1 MYTRQLDQAG
11 FKAKLS
17 CYYSSLRIK
26 PFSMQIK
33 LSSCL
38 EKKAVVARIVCTSLE
53 TSQIITQSKH
63 IQRMTWEVDETR
75 IFCRKLRFPR
85 CLYVLYMIY
94 VYIHIYIYPVK
105 SYHPL
110 MVLCAPTVLLQ
121 CTYQIFITQLLHTTP
136 PTNILESSCG
146 SAADDRPC
154 LSKALLTLA
163 KNCSRRLNK
172 SRLI

>member
-94 VYIHIYIYPVK
+94 VYVHIYIPCEIL
-105 SYHPL
+105 SSSHGA
-110 MVLCAPTVLLQ
+110 LCSDR
-121 CTYQIFITQLLHTTP
+121 TP
-136 PTNILESSCG
+136 PMHLPDFHYAASSHDPTNKYFGIQLWLSS
-146 SAADDRPC
+146 R
-154 LSKALLTLA
+154 
-163 KNCSRRLNK
+163 
-172 SRLI
+172 

>member
-1 MYTRQLDQAG
+1 MYTRQFDQAG

-85 CLYVLYMIY
+85 YLYVLYMIY
-94 VYIHIYIYPVK
+94 VYIHIYTLGNPIIL
-105 SYHPL
+105 SWCF
-110 MVLCAPTVLLQ
+110 VLRPYSSNALTRFSLRSFFTRPHQ
-121 CTYQIFITQLLHTTP
+121 QIFWNPVVAQQQMTGHACQRH
-136 PTNILESSCG
+136 C
-146 SAADDRPC
+146 
-154 LSKALLTLA
+154 
-163 KNCSRRLNK
+163 
-172 SRLI
+172 